1 MPSKKNKSIIHQ
13 VLFKGEEQLRLLS
26 SVSRVLPEY
35 LIIGAAKC
43 GTTSLYN
50 YLIQHPAVFA
60 SFKKEVHYF
69 DYYFHKGENW
79 FRAHFPK
86 KSELDRREAQIGQ
99 RCITGES
106 SPYYLAHPLSPQRVK
121 ALLPNVKMICMLR
134 NPVDRAISSFNN
146 QVRLGIESL
155 TDFEEAI
162 NVEDERILGH
172 EERLRSDPSY
182 SSFAHKYFSYIRRGC
197 YAEQLENWYRHF
209 PKEQIM
215 VIQSEK
221 FYEDPAP
228 YFKDVVKFIG
238 LESWEPEN
246 YKVYNAGGEYDKMS
260 DTLRRKLLYFYQPH
274 NEKLFAMI
282 GKRFDGWDS

>member
-1 MPSKKNKSIIHQ
+1 MSAKKKTSFLDQI
-13 VLFKGEEQLRLLS
+13 LYKGEEKLRLWS
-26 SVSRVLPEY
+26 GANRILPEY

-50 YLIQHPAVFA
+50 YLIQHPAVFS

-79 FRAHFPK
+79 YRSHFTTQQK
-86 KSELDRREAQIGQ
+86 LESRERELSQH
-99 RCITGES
+99 CITGES

-146 QVRLGIESL
+146 QVRLGIEPL

-162 NVEDERILGH
+162 RLEDERIFGH
-172 EERLRSDPSY
+172 EERLRNDPSY
-182 SSFAHKYFSYIRRGC
+182 SSFEHKYFSYIRRGC
-197 YAEQLENWYRHF
+197 YAEQLENWYQHF
-209 PKEQIM
+209 PKDQIM

-221 FYEDPAP
+221 FYENPAP
-228 YFKDVVKFIG
+228 YFKEVVNFVGLNPWAPEKF
-238 LESWEPEN
+238 
-246 YKVYNAGGEYDKMS
+246 KVFNAGGEYDKMS
-260 DTLRRKLLYFYQPH
+260 VPLRRKLLDYYLPH
-274 NEKLFAMI
+274 NEKLFQLI
-282 GKRFDGWDS
+282 GQRFEEWGR

>member
-1 MPSKKNKSIIHQ
+1 MSAKKKTSFLDQI
-13 VLFKGEEQLRLLS
+13 LYKGEEKLRLWS
-26 SVSRVLPEY
+26 GANRILPEY

-50 YLIQHPAVFA
+50 YLIQHPAVFS

-79 FRAHFPK
+79 YRSHFTTQQK
-86 KSELDRREAQIGQ
+86 LESRERELSQH
-99 RCITGES
+99 CITGES

-146 QVRLGIESL
+146 QVRLGIEPL

-162 NVEDERILGH
+162 RLEDERIFGH
-172 EERLRSDPSY
+172 EERLRNDPSY
-182 SSFAHKYFSYIRRGC
+182 SSFEHKYFSYIRRGC
-197 YAEQLENWYRHF
+197 YAEQLENWYQHF
-209 PKEQIM
+209 PKDQIM

-221 FYEDPAP
+221 FYENPAP
-228 YFKDVVKFIG
+228 YFKEVVNFVGLNPWAPEKF
-238 LESWEPEN
+238 
-246 YKVYNAGGEYDKMS
+246 KVFNAGGEYDKMS
-260 DTLRRKLLYFYQPH
+260 DTLRRKLLDYYQPH
-274 NEKLFAMI
+274 NEKLFQLI
-282 GKRFDGWDS
+282 GQRFEEWGR

>member
-13 VLFKGEEQLRLLS
+13 VLFKGEAQLRLLS

-86 KSELDRREAQIGQ
+86 KSEISRREARISQH
-99 RCITGES
+99 CITGES

-146 QVRLGIESL
+146 QVRLGIEPL
-155 TDFEEAI
+155 TDFKEAI
-162 NVEDERILGH
+162 RLEDTRIQGH
-172 EERLRSDPSY
+172 EERLRNDPSY
-182 SSFAHKYFSYIRRGC
+182 SSFEHKYFSYIRRGC
-197 YAEQLENWYRHF
+197 YAEQLENWYQHF

-228 YFKDVVKFIG
+228 YFNEVVNFIG
-238 LESWEPEN
+238 LQPWEPEK
-246 YKVYNAGGEYDKMS
+246 YKVFNAGGEYDKMS
-260 DTLRRKLLYFYQPH
+260 DALRRKLLDYYQPH
-274 NEKLFAMI
+274 NEKLFEII
-282 GKRFDGWDS
+282 GQRFDNWDK